1 MKNPK
6 TLALGALCLVAVG
19 SLIATGILPTPVSA
33 QDTPPVPKPLA
44 LASDSGRLA
53 VSPEIGR
60 QTANFPK
67 PLSDG
72 AIVRLPSAPLLRF
85 TKVGVAAGKLTFTN
99 RITVPANRIVSIS
112 AMDPSEMLPN
122 KDGSP
127 SLWAG
132 HTMSILVWEG
142 NTLDLPE
149 ECVVLGSEAELSAA
163 WGHLTGATVVSL
175 TYEEKP

>member
-6 TLALGALCLVAVG
+6 TLALGALCLVAGV
-19 SLIATGILPTPVSA
+19 SLIVMGTRQTPASA
-33 QDTPPVPKPLA
+33 QEAPPAQKPLA

-67 PLSDG
+67 PLGDG

-85 TKVGVAAGKLTFTN
+85 TKVGIAAGKLTFTGRVTIPSH
-99 RITVPANRIVSIS
+99 RIISIHS
-112 AMDPSEMLPN
+112 LDPNDMLPS
-122 KDGSP
+122 KDGTP
-127 SLWAG
+127 SIWVG
-132 HTMSILVWEG
+132 HTLSIVVSEG
-142 NTLDLPE
+142 MTADIPE